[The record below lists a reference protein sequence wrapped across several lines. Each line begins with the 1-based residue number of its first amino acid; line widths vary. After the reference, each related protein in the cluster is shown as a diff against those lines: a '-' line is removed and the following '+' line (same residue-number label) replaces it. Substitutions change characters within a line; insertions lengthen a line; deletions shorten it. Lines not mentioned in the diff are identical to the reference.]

1 VSIVQKF
8 KSFWFGPADNY
19 DQEDF
24 EDLFETSDDIYAT
37 NGQLALEKA
46 PAPPVVHTR
55 GSGKVVDHPSA
66 QAASSEVMVIEPR
79 TFDES
84 VEIVDQLR
92 SRKSVLLNLHLL
104 DNEQS
109 QRIVDFLSGAT
120 HAIDNAS
127 ATAYFSLRHPRSS
140 SAPNPPRPRQSRT
153 CSGTKPR
160 FNRTARS
167 SQQDTMLW
175 GQKRGIRRAFLHP
188 RSTLRPG
195 WPHIQ

>member
-120 HAIDNAS
+120 HAIDGHQQRIGDGVFLFAPSSVVIS
-127 ATAYFSLRHPRSS
+127 AESTSS
-140 SAPNPPRPRQSRT
+140 KAIKDVFWNKTQ
-153 CSGTKPR
+153 
-160 FNRTARS
+160 
-167 SQQDTMLW
+167 
-175 GQKRGIRRAFLHP
+175 
-188 RSTLRPG
+188 
-195 WPHIQ
+195 IQ

>member
-37 NGQLALEKA
+37 NGQLALDKA
-46 PAPPVVHTR
+46 PMEPARSMKMPTSI
-55 GSGKVVDHPSA
+55 GSKVVDHPSA
-66 QAASSEVMVIEPR
+66 MASSEVMVIEPR
-79 TFDES
+79 TFEES
-84 VEIVDQLR
+84 LEIVEHLR

-120 HAIDNAS
+120 HAVDGHQQRIGDGVFLFAPATVVIS
-127 ATAYFSLRHPRSS
+127 AESS
-140 SAPNPPRPRQSRT
+140 SSKQIKDVFW
-153 CSGTKPR
+153 TKTH
-160 FNRTARS
+160 FS
-167 SQQDTMLW
+167 
-175 GQKRGIRRAFLHP
+175 
-188 RSTLRPG
+188 
-195 WPHIQ
+195 